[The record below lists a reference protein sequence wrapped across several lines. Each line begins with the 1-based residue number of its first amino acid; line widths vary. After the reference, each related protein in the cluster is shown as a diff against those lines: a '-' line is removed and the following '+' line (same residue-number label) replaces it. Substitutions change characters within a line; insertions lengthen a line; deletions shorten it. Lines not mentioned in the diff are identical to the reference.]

1 MFQCWSCEGEFT
13 VDAPDRETW
22 YTCPHCGIDNQYNGH
37 HMIGHRPTL
46 VQILDEYNENNLQ
59 RYIAKHLRN
68 EASEDQ
74 VIVCYDDRNVH
85 TSIGLIIIGS
95 VFTAGLYLPFMFL
108 LYLLTIPFTLGNV
121 KPFFHYHATL
131 LFDKAEQHFVVIE
144 PRSGVKT
151 PTLLIPA
158 RGAQV
163 IVTPGTSGGEGGS
176 GEFSAFS
183 VVLFGKKVFGPMSK
197 SGAEVAQQWVPL
209 IYLDPD
215 TPRIVH
221 AIRGRKRYTGR

>member
-22 YTCPHCGIDNQYNGH
+22 YTCPHCGVDNQYNGY
-37 HMIGHRPTL
+37 HMAGDKPTL
-46 VQILDEYNENNLQ
+46 VRLLNEYNESNLQ

-74 VIVCYDDRNVH
+74 VIVGKDDRNGH

-95 VFTAGLYLPFMFL
+95 VFTAGLYLPFMFV
-108 LYLLTIPFTLGNV
+108 LYLLNLPFTLGNV
-121 KPFFHYHATL
+121 KPFFAYEATL

-163 IVTPGTSGGEGGS
+163 IVTPAWDDDM
-176 GEFSAFS
+176 SAFS
-183 VVLFGKKVFGPMSK
+183 EVFFGKKVFGPMSE
-197 SGAEVAQQWVPL
+197 SGAEVAQQWVPSMSKTSRFERARNG
-209 IYLDPD
+209 P
-215 TPRIVH
+215 
-221 AIRGRKRYTGR
+221 K

>member
-1 MFQCWSCEGEFT
+1 MFQCWWCEGEFT
-13 VDAPDRETW
+13 VDAPDETW
-22 YTCPHCGIDNQYNGH
+22 YTCPHCGIDNQYNGTTW
-37 HMIGHRPTL
+37 RAQADTRATS
-46 VQILDEYNENNLQ
+46 DEYNEISLQ

-74 VIVCYDDRNVH
+74 VIDGKDDRNGH

-95 VFTAGLYLPFMFL
+95 VFTAGLYLPFMFV
-108 LYLLTIPFTLGNV
+108 LYLLNIPFTLGNV
-121 KPFFHYHATL
+121 KPFFSYEATL

-163 IVTPGTSGGEGGS
+163 IVTPGTSGGEGGRR
-176 GEFSAFS
+176 F
-183 VVLFGKKVFGPMSK
+183 
-197 SGAEVAQQWVPL
+197 
-209 IYLDPD
+209 
-215 TPRIVH
+215 
-221 AIRGRKRYTGR
+221 